1 MKKYTRETLKNKM
14 DLFTDGITYFT
25 EEIYGNRYT
34 YIFENIGNNEY
45 KITNIVNDEVDI
57 YIDSLDN
64 EFGELAML
72 LEIL

>member
-14 DLFTDGITYFT
+14 DLFTNGTTYFT
-25 EEIYGNRYT
+25 EELNGNRYI
-34 YIFENIGNNEY
+34 YIFENIGNDEY

-64 EFGELAML
+64 EYGELAML